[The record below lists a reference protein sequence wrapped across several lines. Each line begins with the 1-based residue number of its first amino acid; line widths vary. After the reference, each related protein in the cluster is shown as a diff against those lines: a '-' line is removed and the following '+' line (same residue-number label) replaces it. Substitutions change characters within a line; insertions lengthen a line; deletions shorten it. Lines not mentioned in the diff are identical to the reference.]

1 MNEKF
6 KLKFKTAAGADKTFT
21 ENHPKL
27 NATSKNFA
35 DATNAIEEAYGY
47 TTVGVVLQSDT
58 TIWTPGE

>member
-6 KLKFKTAAGADKTFT
+6 KLKFKTAAGADVTIT

-27 NATSKNFA
+27 DATNKNFA
-35 DATNAIEEAYGY
+35 DATNAIEEAYNY

-58 TIWTPGE
+58 TIWTPEA